1 MPSKVLSLWISI
13 GVAIATV
20 LSAFAEG
27 PSPSGDADPLL
38 ASIQRLAQRPTDPAR
53 AVDAARE
60 RLLASIG
67 QLEQFLAG
75 GGSGIASRWSQW
87 LRVSALKAEI
97 ASGEPDIGALRSIEE
112 RFYQNQLGLELPVF
126 VAVRRELRAFL
137 AASAYATADLP
148 QELYH
153 QRLAELSEC
162 LARLAAQP
170 AETDANRAGSILAW
184 LESVNADSAALARD
198 ARERLCRTNGLAQV
212 SGRLANVLLRRNVQ
226 ERNYIAETVLGSF
239 TRGIAIT
246 QGQLLL
252 GTVPSQEQGTLEIR
266 LRGQVTCPANVA
278 DRRRIS
284 VLSSAY
290 TSLDAKKQVS
300 IDEQGLHL
308 SRAAAS
314 CATNLEIQDIEARSR
329 ILERVAWR
337 RAGRLAPE
345 AEGLASQRA
354 ESEAASKLD
363 QQADASLGGIND
375 MFCQKFRAPLI
386 RLDALPAKMQFWTD
400 QSHLRLSLSQH
411 NELQL
416 AAAGPPPS
424 LPSSYDLAGCVH
436 ESMINNLC
444 EALLGERTIQ
454 DEAWLEMMHLLT
466 RTPPRALW
474 VHDRA
479 ERWAVKLAKQRPVIA
494 RFEQDRLIEVRQGER
509 VFKQSIE
516 IEARFIPQIT
526 RDGPAL
532 VRDGDLVVRFTDQVG
547 TENEASLRAFLVR
560 RFGAVF
566 PPELSFSGLIPPA
579 GGSLGKLRLLQTA
592 EFRSATGWLTLG
604 YELAP

>member
-1 MPSKVLSLWISI
+1 
-13 GVAIATV
+13 
-20 LSAFAEG
+20 
-27 PSPSGDADPLL
+27 
-38 ASIQRLAQRPTDPAR
+38 
-53 AVDAARE
+53 
-60 RLLASIG
+60 
-67 QLEQFLAG
+67 
-75 GGSGIASRWSQW
+75 
-87 LRVSALKAEI
+87 
-97 ASGEPDIGALRSIEE
+97 
-112 RFYQNQLGLELPVF
+112 
-126 VAVRRELRAFL
+126 
-137 AASAYATADLP
+137 
-148 QELYH
+148 
-153 QRLAELSEC
+153 LAELSEC
-162 LARLAAQP
+162 LARLGALP
-170 AETDANRAGSILAW
+170 TESDAHQAGSILAW
-184 LESVNADSAALARD
+184 LESVDAEGALLARD
-198 ARERLCRTNGLAQV
+198 ARNRLCRVNGLAQT
-212 SGRLANVLLRRNVQ
+212 SGRLANVLLQRNVQ

-246 QGQLLL
+246 QGQLLF

-290 TSLDAKKQVS
+290 TSIDAKKQVS

-308 SRAAAS
+308 ARAAAYS
-314 CATNLEIQDIEARSR
+314 ATNLEIQDIEARSR

-337 RAGRLAPE
+337 RADRLTPE

-354 ESEAASKLD
+354 QSEAASKLD
-363 QQADASLGGIND
+363 QQADAALGGINNI
-375 MFCQKFRAPLI
+375 FCQKIRAPLI
-386 RLDALPAKMQFWTD
+386 RLDSLPAKMQFWTD
-400 QSHLRLSLSQH
+400 KSHLRISLSQH

-416 AAAGPPPS
+416 AAAGPPPL

-436 ESMINNLC
+436 ESMINNLF
-444 EALLGERTIQ
+444 ESLLGEKTIQ

-466 RTPPRALW
+466 GTPPRALW

-494 RFEQDRLIEVRQGER
+494 RFEQDRLGLTLRLIEVKQGER
-509 VFKQSIE
+509 NFKQPIE

-526 RDGPAL
+526 REGPAL
-532 VRDGDLVVRFTDQVG
+532 VRDGNLVVRFTDHA
-547 TENEASLRAFLVR
+547 ENEDEASLRSFLVR

-592 EFRSATGWLTLG
+592 EFRSAKGWLTLG